1 MAGRGFADINASL
14 RYARVCH
21 AADDSPGMLAS
32 TVEPIESAYGWGG
45 AALS

>member
-21 AADDSPGMLAS
+21 AADDSPEYQLKR
-32 TVEPIESAYGWGG
+32 
-45 AALS
+45 LN